1 MCLKRIDPSMVFPYL
16 IADRPKSMMV
26 PPKGLSLNTPPNSSS
41 IGSDS
46 EEEEGDEEEQEEEEE
61 EELDVVTLK
70 KRQSGKRC
78 NSISSETRHLTPFAL
93 NRWHVF
99 HHHNY
104 AAHPPMRWELLAVKR
119 LKLEISGSPR
129 GVLKQISS
137 NHKCANPWTT
147 DTEDYDNRRTRNM
160 REGTRRNKLKSS
172 LLALRDVMPEVANNE
187 KATQVVILKK
197 VREYI
202 HSMQSDE
209 QRLLSLKE
217 QPDF

>member
-1 MCLKRIDPSMVFPYL
+1 MCLKRIDPSMVFPYP
-16 IADRPKSMMV
+16 IADRPKSTMV
-26 PPKGLSLNTPPNSSS
+26 PPKGLSLNTLPNSSTTA
-41 IGSDS
+41 SDS
-46 EEEEGDEEEQEEEEE
+46 EEEEGDEEEQEEEE

-93 NRWHVF
+93 NRWHVY

-104 AAHPPMRWELLAVKR
+104 ATHPPMRWELLAVKR
-119 LKLEISGSPR
+119 LKLEISGSHR
-129 GVLKQISS
+129 RVLKQISS
-137 NHKCANPWTT
+137 NRKCANPWTT
-147 DTEDYDNRRTRNM
+147 DKEDYDNRRTCNM
-160 REGTRRNKLKSS
+160 REGWRRNKLKSS

-187 KATQVVILKK
+187 KATQVVVLKK

-209 QRLLSLKE
+209 QRILS
-217 QPDF
+217 F